1 MKQKITVEI
10 ISFLFIILFVYAA
23 VNTLMNLDKFQVQI
37 GQSPLLAGID
47 WFVKW
52 LIPISEILISAA
64 LAIPKF
70 RAIGLVVAFGLMVMF
85 TAYIISILRFVE
97 QIPCAC
103 GGMLQRLGW
112 AEHLIFNVFFI
123 LLAVAGIV
131 LIQEKTKDQVIYQ

>member
-23 VNTLMNLDKFQVQI
+23 VNTLMNFDKFQVQI

>member
-1 MKQKITVEI
+1 MKQKIAIEI

-23 VNTLMNLDKFQVQI
+23 VNTLMNLDKFLVQI
-37 GQSPLLAGID
+37 GQSPLLAGIAGL
-47 WFVKW
+47 VKW
-52 LIPISEILISAA
+52 FIPICEILISAA
-64 LAIPKF
+64 LAIAKF
-70 RAIGLVVAFGLMVMF
+70 RAIGLAAAFGLMVMF
-85 TAYIISILRFVE
+85 TAYIISILRLVE

-131 LIQEKTKDQVIYQ
+131 LIQDKTKDQIIYQ